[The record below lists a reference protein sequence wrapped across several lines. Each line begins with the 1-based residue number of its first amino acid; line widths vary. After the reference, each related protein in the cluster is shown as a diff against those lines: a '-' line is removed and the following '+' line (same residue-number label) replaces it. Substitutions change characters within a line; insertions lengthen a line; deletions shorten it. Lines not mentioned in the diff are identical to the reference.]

1 VRLSESEVQL
11 VRGLAPL
18 AAFALGLVL
27 ERMAPHAALRP
38 AWRANL
44 GLWCLGAMLM
54 AAVCGACGW
63 TVAAWAQASG
73 VGLSNAV
80 HAPLGAGIAA
90 TIVVLDLVS
99 YVWHRANHEVGFLWR
114 FHRVHHADADYH
126 VSTALRFHP
135 GELLLALPVRLAAVA
150 VLGAPPVAV
159 VIFEVIFGIANV
171 LEHGNFD
178 LPRRFEEAISVALV
192 TPALHRRHHSTE
204 RSERDSNF
212 GTILCLWDRLAQTLT
227 PSTSAAVFPTG
238 LPGRTGSGAR
248 SLSAMLFAPIRSRAN
263 RT

>member
-1 VRLSESEVQL
+1 MRLSESEVQL

-18 AAFALGLVL
+18 AAFGLGLVL
-27 ERMAPHAALRP
+27 ERIAPHAALRP

-44 GLWCLGAMLM
+44 GLWLLDALLM
-54 AAVCGACGW
+54 AVVCGACGW

-73 VGLSNAV
+73 FGLLNEVYAPVVAGTATTVVG
-80 HAPLGAGIAA
+80 
-90 TIVVLDLVS
+90 LDLVS
-99 YVWHRANHEVGFLWR
+99 YAWHRANHEVGFLWR

-126 VSTALRFHP
+126 VSTGLRFHP
-135 GELLLALPVRLAAVA
+135 GELLLALPVRLGVIAL
-150 VLGAPPVAV
+150 LGAPPVAV
-159 VIFEVIFGIANV
+159 VAFEAIFGIANV

-178 LPRRFEEAISVALV
+178 LPRRIEQVLSVALV

-204 RSERDSNF
+204 RRERDSNF
-212 GTILCLWDRLAQTLT
+212 GTILCLWDRLAQTFH

-238 LPGRTGSGAR
+238 LPGRTGAGAR
-248 SLSAMLFAPIRSRAN
+248 SLAAMLLAPIRSSAN

>member
-1 VRLSESEVQL
+1 MRLSESEVQL

-27 ERMAPHAALRP
+27 ERIAPHAALRP

-44 GLWCLGAMLM
+44 GLWLLDAMLM

-73 VGLSNAV
+73 VGLLNAV
-80 HAPLGAGIAA
+80 DAPLGAGIAA

-135 GELLLALPVRLAAVA
+135 GELLLALPVRLAAVVCSA
-150 VLGAPPVAV
+150 
-159 VIFEVIFGIANV
+159 
-171 LEHGNFD
+171 
-178 LPRRFEEAISVALV
+178 RR
-192 TPALHRRHHSTE
+192 
-204 RSERDSNF
+204 
-212 GTILCLWDRLAQTLT
+212 
-227 PSTSAAVFPTG
+227 PSPS
-238 LPGRTGSGAR
+238 
-248 SLSAMLFAPIRSRAN
+248 
-263 RT
+263 